1 MYPPIPPRGTTG
13 IEGLRHQQPLP
24 SQAPAGFDAAHHLYG
39 APAPS
44 QEMNALYAQQP
55 LEATL
60 MTTLRDA
67 EYNDANIHKQPTES
81 VSGIGATLKKF
92 FVFFLLVSVWM
103 LQLWAQLAICKAI
116 GASNAWMWSILWCF
130 LGNFVVV
137 MITAGLC
144 TLTKSGNVSEFTMAF
159 MVWTWVFCFSTLMP
173 YAETASRLSS
183 TERYLVAD
191 SIKNIHCWRNPSVPI
206 TASNTNY
213 ITLEESA
220 WNIKYKQKWMQKVS
234 TVSGTEEDSDA
245 SSRYNYCVAPIRYTG
260 AAPNCTYNLYAVCY
274 ADSTGSAATS
284 CSETVATQCGWT
296 WPSNTVIL
304 RVLNQNGEFYSD
316 MESADESQW
325 RTAMNNA
332 AVPYGLQ
339 PPVLVDYGNDGPD
352 AMRGQQAKVQASLNT
367 QKKCFQAIYGLTVL
381 LYAIGMTTDLI
392 ETDAMRKAG
401 RVGMKVCIYF
411 MMALLIVGWIL
422 LESV

>member
-116 GASNAWMWSILWCF
+116 GASNAWLWSILWCF

-220 WNIKYKQKWMQKVS
+220 WKINTEQTEVS
-234 TVSGTEEDSDA
+234 SRHVSGTEEDSDD
-245 SSRYNYCVAPIRYTG
+245 YYCVAPIRYTG
-260 AAPNCTYNLYAVCY
+260 SAPNCTYNLYAVC
-274 ADSTGSAATS
+274 S
-284 CSETVATQCGWT
+284 CIMSERTCDAWT